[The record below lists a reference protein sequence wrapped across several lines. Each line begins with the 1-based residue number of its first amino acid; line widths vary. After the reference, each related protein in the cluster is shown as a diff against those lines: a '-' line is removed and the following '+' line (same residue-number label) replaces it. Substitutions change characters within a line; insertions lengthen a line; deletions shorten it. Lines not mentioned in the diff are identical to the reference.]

1 MTVAQSEPTSSVIG
15 PSAHAPLE
23 QWLAYLL
30 SIHPTEI
37 DMGLTRVT
45 KVAERLNVL
54 DLGSSKIV
62 TVGGTN
68 GKGTTCAMLEN
79 ILRLSG
85 LTVGVYSSPHMLRY
99 NERVRINAQDA
110 SDDAFVAAFEQIEA
124 ARAEI
129 SLTFFEYA
137 TLAGLILFKAAKL
150 DVVILEVGLGGRLDA
165 TNLIDADISVVTS
178 VDLDHEA
185 YLGNT
190 REQVGREKA
199 GIFRQGKPAIVGEPN
214 LPHTVNDV
222 AQQLGAK
229 LYRVGTEFTYQ
240 QHGHSWDYQGQVL
253 KLNQLSLPTL
263 PLPNAATVIAIIEHG
278 WPDIAADIIAKGIS
292 SARLTGRLEQVS
304 EQPLILLDV
313 AHNPHAARFL
323 VKQLTP
329 IVAGKRVFALC
340 GMLKDKDIGGVLPVV
355 SPLIDTW
362 YLVSL
367 QGERGA
373 HASQLRQT
381 LTQGTK
387 AWEFED
393 IATAWTALKAQI
405 QPADVVIVFG
415 SFYTVAGF
423 KSLFKQDNRFV

>member
-1 MTVAQSEPTSSVIG
+1 MTIAPSELTALVAPG
-15 PSAHAPLE
+15 ANAPLD

-37 DMGLTRVT
+37 DMGLTRVS

-54 DLGSSKIV
+54 DLGPSQIV
-62 TVGGTN
+62 TVAGTN

-85 LTVGVYSSPHMLRY
+85 LTVGVYSSPHMLKY
-99 NERVRINAQDA
+99 NERVRINGQDA

-124 ARAEI
+124 ARGEI

-165 TNLIDADISVVTS
+165 TNMIDADISVVTS

-190 REQVGREKA
+190 RELVGREKA

-229 LYRVGTEFTYQ
+229 LYRVGNEFSYQ
-240 QHGHSWDYQGQVL
+240 QNGNTWDYQGQVL
-253 KLNQLSLPTL
+253 KLTQLSLPSL
-263 PLPNAATVIAIIEHG
+263 PLPNAATVIAIVEQG
-278 WPDIAADIIAKGIS
+278 WPHIAADIIAKGIS

-373 HASQLRQT
+373 NASLLRQT
-381 LTQGTK
+381 LAQDCK
-387 AWEFED
+387 ALEFED

-405 QPADVVIVFG
+405 QPDDVVIVFG

>member
-1 MTVAQSEPTSSVIG
+1 MTVAPSEQASSVTV
-15 PSAHAPLE
+15 PSANAPLE

-37 DMGLTRVT
+37 DMGLTRVS
-45 KVAERLNVL
+45 KVAQRLNVL
-54 DLGSSKIV
+54 DLGPSKVV

-85 LTVGVYSSPHMLRY
+85 LTVGVYSSPHMLKY
-99 NERVRINAQDA
+99 NERVRINGQDQ
-110 SDDAFVAAFEQIEA
+110 SDEAFVAAFEQIEA
-124 ARAEI
+124 ARGNI

-165 TNLIDADISVVTS
+165 TNMIDADISAVTS

-190 REQVGREKA
+190 RELVGREKA

-240 QHGHSWDYQGQVL
+240 QNGHTWDYQGQVL
-253 KLNQLSLPTL
+253 KLKQLSLPT
-263 PLPNAATVIAIIEHG
+263 LPNAATVIAIVEHG
-278 WPDIAADIIAKGIS
+278 WPEIAADIIAKGIS

-373 HASQLRQT
+373 HASLLRQT
-381 LTQGTK
+381 LTQETK
-387 AWEFED
+387 ACEFED

-405 QPADVVIVFG
+405 QPDDVVIVFG